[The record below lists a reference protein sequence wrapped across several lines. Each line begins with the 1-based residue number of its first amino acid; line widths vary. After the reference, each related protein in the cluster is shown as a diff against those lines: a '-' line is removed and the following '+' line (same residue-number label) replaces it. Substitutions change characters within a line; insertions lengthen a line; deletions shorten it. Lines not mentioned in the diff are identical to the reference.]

1 MRIHG
6 KEVTF
11 ALTVG
16 ASAEIA
22 KLCPGGDLRK
32 VGEMLGESNYGQS
45 VDFIAQ
51 FIEILSRWGAK
62 MKKWEGENYDTLSL
76 DEILSLSPTEFSSL
90 QMEAMSAFGNDGAG
104 EIDAESTD
112 PKNAEQ
118 EGL

>member
-32 VGEMLGESNYGQS
+32 VGDMLGDANYGES
-45 VDFIAQ
+45 VDFVAQ
-51 FIEILSRWGAK
+51 FVEILSRWGAK

-76 DEILSLSPTEFSSL
+76 DEILSLSPTDFTAL
-90 QMEAMSAFGNDGAG
+90 QIEAMNAFGNDGAS
-104 EIDAESTD
+104 EIEAESD
-112 PKNAEQ
+112 QKNADQ